1 MRKKDRF
8 EVNIGEQISR
18 QRKQKGLSQDEF
30 VNVLKGS
37 RPTVSN
43 WEDEKSYPDLEMR
56 SEFRKDDVN
65 FTMSD
70 SKTYQVSE
78 PTINVANAYF
88 TVPKSG
94 QLDLELDAQI
104 DDGELHVL
112 ITDSNKQ
119 NFTACRRRILRKI
132 KK

>member
-1 MRKKDRF
+1 M
-8 EVNIGEQISR
+8 NIGEQISR
-18 QRKQKGLSQDEF
+18 LRKQKGLSQDEF
-30 VNVLKGS
+30 ANVLKGL
-37 RPTVSN
+37 RQTASN
-43 WEDEKSYPDLEMR
+43 WENEKSYPDLEMR
-56 SEFRKDDVN
+56 SEFRKDDVK

-119 NFTACRRRILRKI
+119 NFTACRRQILRKI

>member
-88 TVPKSG
+88 TVPKSR

-104 DDGELHVL
+104 DDGDL
-112 ITDSNKQ
+112 Q
-119 NFTACRRRILRKI
+119 F
-132 KK
+132 